1 MKERLIVCD
10 SCCNLVGEYKGNYD
24 LELVP
29 FNLQL
34 DDEHF
39 VDDENFDTFEY
50 LEKMKKA
57 ELVRSAA
64 PSPKLF
70 MDKIKMGKEVFVVT
84 MSSKISATY
93 SNACLAMDMLKDD
106 EPEKKVY
113 VFDTKSAAG
122 GESLVVDK
130 IQECINMEMSFE
142 NIIETVNKY
151 ISELQTFFV
160 LERLDNL
167 IRNGRI
173 SKTKAMIASMLSI
186 KPVLYGVD
194 GEIEIFKKVRG
205 LKKAY
210 SELIDSISDYV
221 VDAEKKKLVITQ
233 CNCYERALELKEK
246 IMEKYKFREIMILPA
261 RGISTTYEDDGG
273 IIINY

>member
-39 VDDENFDTFEY
+39 VDDENFDTSEY

-186 KPVLYGVD
+186 KPVLYDVD